1 MKLMNHRL
9 EGSSAALKRGQAFI
23 GNRRLPGLP
32 WPLRR
37 LLAGALVWSCLSVCS
52 LRWANADDISVPLPM
67 QVQLLTTVADY
78 DKGFAERAKGKA
90 KIVLLTS
97 KNADSARAATQVQ
110 GALGR
115 IAQIGGQPHEEST
128 VRYESGAALA
138 GLCKSNGISV
148 VFLMPGFQGEIADIK
163 RSLDGINVLSVGTI
177 GSYVQQGIVL
187 GFDVISGKPKLLVN
201 LAQARSQK
209 VSFKAELLKMVKV
222 IE

>member
-1 MKLMNHRL
+1 
-9 EGSSAALKRGQAFI
+9 
-23 GNRRLPGLP
+23 
-32 WPLRR
+32 
-37 LLAGALVWSCLSVCS
+37 
-52 LRWANADDISVPLPM
+52 M

-78 DKGFAERAKGKA
+78 DKGFAERAKGKV

-115 IAQIGGQPHEEST
+115 LAQIGGQPHEEST

-138 GLCKSNGISV
+138 GLCKNNGISV

-163 RSLDGINVLSVGTI
+163 RSLDGVNVLSVATI

-201 LAQARSQK
+201 LAQARAQK
-209 VSFKAELLKMVKV
+209 VAFKAELLKMVKV